1 MYNIMFED
9 NDILEKFLN
18 SRGVESVDRL
28 NIEKVDIPSALE
40 LGDAQLFI
48 DQVVQDL
55 KDKKRITVVGD
66 YDADGI
72 CGTTVALRGLRIAA
86 DALGVRP
93 FINYVIPHRFNDGYG
108 LSSGVIDKVLR
119 QNPKTGSIITVDN
132 GTVANEAIAYAKM
145 KGLKVYITDHHQGLP
160 DPPNADAHVNP
171 NKVGDSYPFKGI
183 CGAAVIYKLLREM
196 AIQYFPEALDKIES
210 LIDFVGVATVADM
223 MPVLE
228 ENRYY
233 ISESLDIFNGD
244 SDHPLRFSWLAMI
257 EYLTKINKVSRDQ
270 VFNEKDYGFTFG
282 PILNAQSRVEG
293 VADIAVDLFE
303 SKDTT
308 DIREKVEYM
317 VSINER
323 RKKLSNEAFDRID
336 KDAYNDQFA
345 IVIRDD
351 SVGEGFIGLVA
362 GKIAQYFDRPA
373 VVFTKSKEGLK
384 GSARS
389 VEGVNLLELLR
400 NIDQDIY
407 VNVGGHSAAAG
418 MTIHEDRF
426 DDFVSQLNHEASL
439 VIDPDRVW
447 TPHFD
452 FIVKNINEEDI
463 DSINSLAPYGIGFE
477 RPVLRMEDM
486 EINDIQLMGKEN
498 QHIKIKTDNN
508 VDIIVWNANESLI
521 DQAKKSNT
529 VSMTGQPEINEFMGL
544 KSIQVVVDERELEL
558 S

>member
-1 MYNIMFED
+1 MFQD
-9 NDILEKFLN
+9 KKILKSFLN
-18 SRGVESVDRL
+18 SRGIASVESLKVE
-28 NIEKVDIPSALE
+28 EKDIPSGLE
-40 LGDAQLFI
+40 LDHAQLFI

-55 KDKKRITVVGD
+55 KDGKRITVVGD

-86 DALGVRP
+86 EALGVRP
-93 FINYVIPHRFNDGYG
+93 FVNYIIPHRFDDGYG

-132 GTVANEAIAYAKM
+132 GTVANEAVAYAKM
-145 KGLKVYITDHHQGLP
+145 KGLKVYITDHHQGLL
-160 DPPNADAHVNP
+160 DAPNADAHVNP
-171 NKVGDSYPFKGI
+171 NKVGDTYPFKGI
-183 CGAAVIYKLLREM
+183 CGTAVIYKLLREM
-196 AIQYFPEALDKIES
+196 SIQYFPESLDQIDS
-210 LIDFVGVATVADM
+210 LVDFVGVATVADM

-233 ISESLDIFNGD
+233 ISESLNIFNGD
-244 SDHPLRFSWLAMI
+244 SDYPLRFAWLAMI

-270 VFNEKDYGFTFG
+270 IFNEKDYGFTFG
-282 PILNAQSRVEG
+282 PVLNAQSRVEG
-293 VADIAVDLFE
+293 IADIAVDLFE

-336 KDAYNDQFA
+336 KDSYNNQSA
-345 IVIRDD
+345 IVVRDD

-362 GKIAQYFDRPA
+362 GKIAQHFDRPA
-373 VVFTKSKEGLK
+373 VVFTKSKKGLK

-439 VIDPDRVW
+439 VIDPDRIW